1 MQSTKTTDNVILF
14 QMKKNVQKLI
24 KYSRKKLLL
33 LSKLEL
39 RVNQLEGDM
48 KILRENMG
56 VLRE

>member
-14 QMKKNVQKLI
+14 QMKRNVQKLI

-39 RVNQLEGDM
+39 RVN
-48 KILRENMG
+48 
-56 VLRE
+56 